1 MRFQVPFRASWEF
14 SVMGAPSLQPFL
26 KSYWLTPVQMT
37 GQLSQSMQM
46 WQYKCNAHDNYV
58 RIFYFTCWIHYGY
71 SLQDLRRTNRNAGSI
86 LSLRRLPGLGPCWG
100 GAGWV
105 RLWIVLWAHCNMVR
119 GLFGVRPFVFHRLAA
134 PPSPTLAH
142 SPVSFPEDCF
152 RPPANIEEFVSFG
165 QEEGDDSMSISA
177 LEREDWVGW
186 EPDQMIRQP
195 IRQLG
200 APRPPRG
207 SHEGSVEGCPGV
219 GAYLESS
226 RRACQE

>member
-1 MRFQVPFRASWEF
+1 MSPTVDSALGP
-14 SVMGAPSLQPFL
+14 LQ
-26 KSYWLTPVQMT
+26 
-37 GQLSQSMQM
+37 
-46 WQYKCNAHDNYV
+46 
-58 RIFYFTCWIHYGY
+58 YG
-71 SLQDLRRTNRNAGSI
+71 SRPIRGEAF
-86 LSLRRLPGLGPCWG
+86 RLPSSCRSTKPN
-100 GAGWV
+100 A
-105 RLWIVLWAHCNMVR
+105 
-119 GLFGVRPFVFHRLAA
+119 RPIPRF
-134 PPSPTLAH
+134 PSPKTA
-142 SPVSFPEDCF
+142 SA
-152 RPPANIEEFVSFG
+152 PPANIEEFVSFG